1 MLQATF
7 ATAFLPTAEYL
18 FHLLK
23 YDEVQIEACEFFPDQ
38 TNRNRCHILG
48 PNGVQTL
55 SIPLCKHANKTPVC
69 EIEIANGNWK
79 VRHWRSIE
87 TAYNRSALF
96 EHYREEFRQLFFADE
111 KNLLRYNT
119 GLLNFILNKIKST
132 TVISYTSTFRST
144 LELDFRYMSNGKT
157 HRQIT
162 DIKLLPYHQVF
173 ADRFAFIPNLSVVDF
188 LFNTGGR

>member
-1 MLQATF
+1 MPQAIF
-7 ATAFLPTAEYL
+7 ATSFLPTAEYV
-18 FHLLK
+18 FHLLQ

-55 SIPLCKHANKTPVC
+55 SIPLRKHANKTPTC
-69 EIEIANGNWK
+69 EIEIADGNWK
-79 VRHWRSIE
+79 IRHWRSIE

-119 GLLNFILNKIKST
+119 GLLNYILNKIKAT

-157 HRQIT
+157 HRQMT
-162 DIKLLPYHQVF
+162 DIKLLPYPQVF
-173 ADRFAFIPNLSVVDF
+173 ADRFTFIPNLSVIDF
-188 LFNTGGR
+188 LFNTGG